1 MKKNL
6 LALVAFSGIVFTS
19 CSNEMDQMVEQQKE
33 KNVIGFSTYSMMSKG
48 KPIINNG
55 AFAKDGSSFEVA
67 AFLNKN
73 PNTYLKAPIA
83 YKSGWNYANP
93 LDKAYWPN
101 GANDKLNFFAV
112 APYSD
117 FNTGSNSVEY
127 FNVQAS
133 GADPVVQENKSMKIT
148 YTVPTI
154 TSEQQDL
161 MYATTAPMVKP
172 SEGKVTLN
180 FKHALNQIHFMG
192 RTDSK
197 NLKVVINPSDGIQLC
212 NVYGSA
218 VGTVAQGDPSVIAW
232 SYTNNNADQI
242 FNNVTPTKEQAED
255 IVINTTSE
263 SGESVSLTNPS
274 DILMLLP
281 QPKELLA
288 WAPSSTTPKTG
299 SYLKISCKLIA
310 LGEGGLE
317 VYLHGSAPTANP
329 ESDGFADMYVPFNCS
344 AMEASGKKITY
355 TLIFGGGYTDEGL
368 PILTPITFD
377 TTVQDWIDDPNNGVE
392 VDNPKQPLN

>member
-67 AFLNKN
+67 AFLNDKTN
-73 PNTYLKAPIA
+73 PYLQAQITHNGT
-83 YKSGWNYANP
+83 SWNYFNS

-101 GANDKLNFFAV
+101 GADDKLNFFAV

-117 FNTGSNSVEY
+117 FYPAAEG
-127 FNVQAS
+127 
-133 GADPVVQENKSMKIT
+133 GKSAKGTVAYTNNNMVIN
-148 YTVPTI
+148 YTVPT
-154 TSEQQDL
+154 TTLDQQDL
-161 MYATTAPMVKP
+161 MYATTAPMAKQ

-180 FKHALNQIHFMG
+180 FKHALNQIHFKG

-197 NLKVVINPSDGIQLC
+197 NLKVIINPMDGIQVC

-218 VGTVAQGDPSVIAW
+218 EGTVAQGDQSVIAW
-232 SYTNNNADQI
+232 SYTGKDAKQV
-242 FNNVTPTKEQAED
+242 FNNVTPTTEPLTD
-255 IVINTTSE
+255 IVINTTPE

-281 QPKELLA
+281 QPKELLV
-288 WAPSSTTPKTG
+288 WAPAPTTPQTGSAEKTG

-310 LGEGGLE
+310 LSEDGKIELA
-317 VYLHGSAPTANP
+317 YLYGTA
-329 ESDGFADMYVPFNCS
+329 DKFADMYVPFNCS

-355 TLIFGGGYTDEGL
+355 TLIFGGGYNNEGQ

-377 TTVQDWIDDPNNGVE
+377 TTVQDWIDDPK

>member
-133 GADPVVQENKSMKIT
+133 GAGPVIQENKSMEIT

-154 TSEQQDL
+154 TSDQQDL
-161 MYATTAPMVKP
+161 MYAATVPMTKP
-172 SEGKVTLN
+172 ENGNVTLN
-180 FKHALNQIHFMG
+180 FKHALNQIHFKG

-197 NLKVVINPSDGIQLC
+197 NLKVIIDPTDGIQLC

-218 VGTVAQGDPSVIAW
+218 VGTVAQGDQSVIAW
-232 SYTNNNADQI
+232 DYTNNNANQVFI
-242 FNNVTPTKEQAED
+242 NMTPTKEPAGD

-274 DILMLLP
+274 NVLMLLP

-288 WAPSSTTPKTG
+288 WVPVPTTPPTEPAEKTG

-310 LGEGGLE
+310 LGEDGKIELA
-317 VYLHGSAPTANP
+317 YLYGTA
-329 ESDGFADMYVPFNCS
+329 DKFADMYVPFNCS

-355 TLIFGGGYTDEGL
+355 TLIFGGGYNNEGQ

-377 TTVQDWIDDPNNGVE
+377 TTVQDWVNAESDVT
-392 VDNPKQPLN
+392 VQPTLN

>member
-48 KPIINNG
+48 TPIINNG
-55 AFAKDGSSFEVA
+55 AFAKDCSSFEVA
-67 AFLNKN
+67 AFLNDTTN
-73 PNTYLKAPIA
+73 SYLRAQITHNGT
-83 YKSGWNYANP
+83 SWNYANP

-101 GANDKLNFFAV
+101 GADDKLNFFAV

-117 FNTGSNSVEY
+117 FYPAVPATGNTVQYSNT
-127 FNVQAS
+127 
-133 GADPVVQENKSMKIT
+133 ADDKSMKIT

-161 MYATTAPMVKP
+161 MYAATVPMTKP
-172 SEGKVTLN
+172 ENGNVTLN

-192 RTDSK
+192 KTDSK
-197 NLKVVINPSDGIQLC
+197 NLKVIIDPTDGIQLF

-218 VGTVAQGDPSVIAW
+218 VGTVAQGDQSVIAW
-232 SYTNNNADQI
+232 DYTNNNANQVFI
-242 FNNVTPTKEQAED
+242 NMTPTKEQAGN
-255 IVINTTSE
+255 IVINTTPE

-274 DILMLLP
+274 NVLMLLP
-281 QPKELLA
+281 QPSSLSA
-288 WAPSSTTPKTG
+288 WVPVPTTPPTEPAKKTG

-310 LGEGGLE
+310 LGEGGKELA
-317 VYLHGSAPTANP
+317 YLYGTA
-329 ESDGFADMYVPFNCS
+329 DKFADMYVPFNCS

-355 TLIFGGGYTDEGL
+355 TLIFGGGYNNEGQ
-368 PILTPITFD
+368 PILTPITFN
-377 TTVQDWIDDPNNGVE
+377 TEVE
-392 VDNPKQPLN
+392 GWETPINPAI